1 MNAMGE
7 GALALGVVI
16 IAWWASTAAVMRL
29 AWQER
34 SAHRWSLAGVSVLAL
49 GGAGLTVLSSAS
61 TTVAAAYAAFGAAL
75 ALWAWHEL
83 TFLLGR
89 VTGPRREPCPPEA
102 TGLRR
107 FRLATATVIHHELAL
122 AATLM
127 LLALAVWGAPNRV
140 ALWTFAGLWALRLS
154 AKLNLFAGVAHVSE
168 ELVPPRLRY
177 LVSYFRRRR
186 GVSGWL
192 LFSLLAC
199 VVTTIALTVAAARAE
214 RGYSATALS
223 LLAALG
229 LLGVVEHLFLAFPMQ
244 DAKLWRWV
252 VDGLPRREG
261 GRELPVP
268 AFAAAAEEG
277 SHGGEDG

>member
-1 MNAMGE
+1 MGE
-7 GALALGVVI
+7 GVLALGVVI

-29 AWQER
+29 AWQKR
-34 SAHRWSLAGVSVLAL
+34 SAHRWSLAGVSVLSV
-49 GGAGLTVLSSAS
+49 GGAVLAWESSGS

-89 VTGPRREPCPPEA
+89 VTGPRREPCPPDA
-102 TGLRR
+102 SGLRR
-107 FRLATATVIHHELAL
+107 FRLATETVIHHELAL
-122 AATLM
+122 AATLVV
-127 LLALAVWGAPNRV
+127 LAVAVWGAPNRV
-140 ALWTFAGLWALRLS
+140 ALWTFAALWALRLS

-186 GVSGWL
+186 GVSVWL
-192 LFSLLAC
+192 SASLLAC
-199 VVTTIALTVAAARAE
+199 VATTAALTVAAARAE
-214 RGYSATALS
+214 AGYPATALS

-229 LLGVVEHLFLAFPMQ
+229 LLGVLEHLFLAFPMQ

-252 VDGLPRREG
+252 LDGLPRREA
-261 GRELPVP
+261 RPELPVP
-268 AFAAAAEEG
+268 AFAAAGEEG
-277 SHGGEDG
+277 PNGGEDG